1 MVSSARVRAAAC
13 GQGLRIGIIAALPGE
28 LQPLVR
34 RWQRMPA
41 SRGSGISIWQR
52 REGEDEVIAVC
63 AGMGAPAARR
73 AFVAAEYLGSLDLV
87 LSVGWAGALVADC
100 EPGECFVASEVI
112 DAQTG
117 EHFVQTEGE
126 RRLRVVTTV
135 RVADAEEKQRLAATY
150 GAMLVDMEAAAVAR
164 LAQMR
169 GIPMGCFKAVSDG
182 VEAELPDLNPF
193 IDISGKLR
201 MGPFLAHVALRPMYW
216 GALGHLGRSSAAAA
230 KALARKVEAFLVEK
244 DLERVNREG

>member
-1 MVSSARVRAAAC
+1 M
-13 GQGLRIGIIAALPGE
+13 RIGIIAALPGE

-41 SRGSGISIWQR
+41 ARGSGISIWQR
-52 REGEDEVIAVC
+52 REGEDQVIAVC

-87 LSVGWAGALVADC
+87 LSVGWAGALVAEC
-100 EPGECFVASEVI
+100 EPGRCFVTSEVI

-117 EHFVQTEGE
+117 ERFALTSG
-126 RRLRVVTTV
+126 RRKLRLVSTA
-135 RVADAEEKQRLAATY
+135 RVADASEKQRLAATY
-150 GAMLVDMEAAAVAR
+150 GAVLVEMEAAAVAR

-182 VEAELPDLNPF
+182 VDAELPDLNPF
-193 IDISGKLR
+193 IDVSGKLR
-201 MGPFLAHVALRPMYW
+201 MGAFLAHVALRPRYW
-216 GALGHLGRSSAAAA
+216 GSLGRVGRNSAAAA
-230 KALARKVEAFLVEK
+230 KELAKMVERFLVEK
-244 DLERVNREG
+244 DLERVHGEG